1 MIMVHAEDL
10 IRAKELLQHIPGG
23 IQQATA
29 RAINRALD
37 SGVTAASRKARE
49 EYYVSHKAIITSV
62 TFNRARTDKLIG
74 AATSRG
80 SKRELIEF
88 RVNPNSAKRVPMVRV
103 AVKKGSGMKEFP
115 GAFVAAGTSSGNLH
129 VLKRVGEKR
138 YPLHVK
144 YGPSVPEMIG
154 APNVKKFVEDR
165 AREVLLVRLEH
176 EIGRLLAKGAK

>member
-1 MIMVHAEDL
+1 MIQIRAEDL
-10 IRAKELLQHIPGG
+10 MRAKELLQGIPGG
-23 IQQATA
+23 VQVAVA

-62 TFNRARTDKLIG
+62 KINRARTDKLIG

-80 SKRELIEF
+80 PKRELIEF

-103 AVKKGSGMKEFP
+103 AVKKGSGMKDLP
-115 GAFVAAGTSSGNLH
+115 GAFVAAGTSTGNLH
-129 VLKRVGEKR
+129 VLKRAGEQR

-154 APNVKKFVEDR
+154 SPNVKKVVEDH